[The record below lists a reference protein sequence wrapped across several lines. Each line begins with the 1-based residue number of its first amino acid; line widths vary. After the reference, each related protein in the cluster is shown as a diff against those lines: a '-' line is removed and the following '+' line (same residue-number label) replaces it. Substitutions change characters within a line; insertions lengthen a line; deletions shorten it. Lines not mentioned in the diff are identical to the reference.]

1 MSCRSAIE
9 DMCVDIWDLRYEL
22 SNVTVGKATADANG
36 NNIVDTYATK
46 ESVNFSTFF
55 QSWGDAVGDGFI
67 TAWKLFGTM
76 KYIVYNG
83 VNASNSNDRKVSFPS
98 GYSFNNIY
106 YSAVLTIWDNNGNNL
121 WSYQGR
127 ILEKATD
134 YVKFK
139 FQQANNGDNTTQKFN
154 YNLIICGI

>member
-1 MSCRSAIE
+1 
-9 DMCVDIWDLRYEL
+9 
-22 SNVTVGKATADANG
+22 
-36 NNIVDTYATK
+36 
-46 ESVNFSTFF
+46 
-55 QSWGDAVGDGFI
+55 
-67 TAWKLFGTM
+67 M

-106 YSAVLTIWDNNGNNL
+106 YSAVLTLWDNNGNNL